1 MVLGLWSFQF
11 LTMMR
16 RGIFY
21 SFLYI
26 YLFSL
31 MGNVTTTA
39 ALGTLTMLMSSL
51 GQNIV
56 WGGISDRYRLRAK
69 LIVIGEVVAGFTYI
83 VVFLT
88 HKFFIDANSNIAAGL
103 VLIIGLAILEFF
115 WSMSD
120 VGWAALVTDITTT
133 KTRGNFVGAIN
144 FVVSIG
150 RMTGTILAGFL
161 YADGLGFRQGTIFY
175 ISTLILFIGATIMW
189 FVSRTV
195 KPSQTSTSSET
206 ETTKNSNNGV
216 QNSSNVSVE
225 NERIFFWFL
234 ISLAIVVLGVASVSQ
249 VFPLF
254 LILNDGLHATD
265 LEVSFILAAW
275 TLGGMI
281 ASIAAGRLADKM
293 GRITVIL
300 AGFSIAAATPLFY
313 GLAPN
318 VAIMALAY
326 GTNGVAFMMLQ
337 TAGFALAGDIIPGHK
352 RGRLLS
358 QYNAVMAL
366 SWGPAGLLIGGPIS
380 DIQTSLFG
388 VSAHTAYINAF
399 IASSGLILLGIF
411 VFIIQVR
418 RLMQ

>member
-39 ALGTLTMLMSSL
+39 VLGTLTMLTSSF
-51 GQNIV
+51 GQNMV
-56 WGGISDRYRLRAK
+56 WGRISDRYRLRTK
-69 LIVIGEVVAGFTYI
+69 LIVIGEAVAGFTYI
-83 VVFLT
+83 VVFLI

-103 VLIIGLAILEFF
+103 VLITGLAILEFF

-133 KTRGNFVGAIN
+133 KTRGSFVGAIN

-175 ISTLILFIGATIMW
+175 ISTLILFVGATIMW

-195 KPSQTSTSSET
+195 KPSRASTVSVT
-206 ETTKNSNNGV
+206 ETTKDSDNGF

-234 ISLAIVVLGVASVSQ
+234 ISLAIIVLGVASVSQ

-265 LEVSFILAAW
+265 LEVSLILAAW

-300 AGFSIAAATPLFY
+300 AGFLIAAVTPLFY

-318 VAIMALAY
+318 VVIMALVY

-337 TAGFALAGDIIPGHK
+337 TAGFALAGDIIPEHK

-388 VSAHTAYINAF
+388 VPIHTAYVNAF
-399 IASSGLILLGIF
+399 IASSGLIVLGII
-411 VFIIQVR
+411 VFFTQVG
-418 RLMQ
+418 RLMH